1 MRRLFRIMGSSM
13 RHYGGVDRKVRGR
26 RSHGLLEGPQEA
38 NRSVAPAPAASP
50 PAVVAHTRPSG
61 RPGWAGRLL
70 AFLRA
75 LWASLHPAGRRAR

>member
-1 MRRLFRIMGSSM
+1 MRRLFRIVGSSM

-26 RSHGLLEGPQEA
+26 RSRGLLEGPEEA
-38 NRSVAPAPAASP
+38 NQSVAPSSAASP
-50 PAVVAHTRPSG
+50 LAVMPQRPSG

-75 LWASLHPAGRRAR
+75 LWASLRSPGRGAR